1 MLDICACLITLLQD
15 HPELTAH
22 LMELGFPRKMKDN
35 IDSLNPS
42 SPAYELSLLV
52 LCALLRSPSVLH
64 RTAVL
69 SLAVGT
75 AGHNDTSVRASPFM
89 VSSACSNNSAST
101 SGGFH
106 SQLQQ
111 QQQLQ
116 PQSHEFG
123 NVSSTVTS
131 MNSFT
136 FGAGVDVPTGG
147 FHFGADCSA
156 SHPSTTATA
165 GSDTDAGVMVVPPRS
180 VLVHLVRHLGR
191 TDNALSQ
198 SDICRSLLGVVDMG
212 VLHAEVC
219 VACGLDAVIER
230 LLQSNAYELK
240 IDAGKSIIT

>member
-111 QQQLQ
+111 QQQRRKTIRDRVRVVCLL
-116 PQSHEFG
+116 SRHLIHRAH
-123 NVSSTVTS
+123 VLVALWT
-131 MNSFT
+131 
-136 FGAGVDVPTGG
+136 
-147 FHFGADCSA
+147 ADLSCA
-156 SHPSTTATA
+156 SLLNF
-165 GSDTDAGVMVVPPRS
+165 RS
-180 VLVHLVRHLGR
+180 V
-191 TDNALSQ
+191 
-198 SDICRSLLGVVDMG
+198 
-212 VLHAEVC
+212 
-219 VACGLDAVIER
+219 ACTL
-230 LLQSNAYELK
+230 
-240 IDAGKSIIT
+240 